1 MNLKMSV
8 NSNSLARSTSIA
20 LAIMCGASMN
30 VANASLKESIQE
42 AVDGGKAYGDF
53 RLRYETVDQDNSLKD
68 AKGLTLRTR
77 FGFTT
82 ASVEGLSAG
91 LEFEDSRQV
100 LGIDEYNDTNGK
112 NAGVY
117 SVIADPETT
126 EVDQAFLKYKRGI
139 ATATIGRQVLTL
151 DNHRFVGHV
160 GWRQDRQ
167 TFDAFRVEAGFTD
180 QFTGQYAYLVKRNR
194 IFGEEKD
201 IDSKDHLLNL
211 AYSTDLG
218 KLSAYAYLL
227 EVDQNIDNSLD
238 TYGLRFAGKK
248 PASEDV
254 TILYAAEYATQ
265 EKSEAGSADLDADYL
280 ALELGASVSGITAKL
295 GFESLGSDE
304 GNYGFSTPLA
314 TLHKF
319 NGWADQFLGTPD
331 QGLEDLYVSVGTKVS
346 GIKLAAI
353 YHDFSA
359 DVSNGGSDDLGTEVD
374 LLAAKKFND
383 TYSGGLKYAMY
394 SAGDAAFGKVDTD
407 KAWVWVSAK
416 F

>member
-1 MNLKMSV
+1 MGFNTSG
-8 NSNSLARSTSIA
+8 SSSYLARSISVA
-20 LAIMCGASMN
+20 VAVLCGASMN
-30 VANASLKESIQE
+30 VANASLKDSIQE
-42 AVDGGKAYGDF
+42 AVDGGKAYADF
-53 RLRYETVDQDNSLKD
+53 RLRYESVDEDKALKD
-68 AKGLTLRTR
+68 ASALTLRTR
-77 FGFTT
+77 FGYTT
-82 ASVEGLSAG
+82 AAVGGLSAG

-100 LGIDEYNDTNGK
+100 LGVDDYNDTLGK

-126 EVDQAFLKYKRGI
+126 EVDQAFLKYKRGSV
-139 ATATIGRQVLTL
+139 TATLGRQVLTL

-167 TFDAFRVEAGFTD
+167 TFDAFRVEAAFTEKLS
-180 QFTGQYAYLVKRNR
+180 GQYAYLVKRNR
-194 IFGEEKD
+194 IFAEEKD

-211 AYSTDLG
+211 AYKTDLG

-227 EVDQNIDNSLD
+227 EVDQATDNGLD

-254 TILYAAEYATQ
+254 TVLYSAEYATQ
-265 EKSEAGSADLDADYL
+265 EKSSAGAADLDADYM
-280 ALELGASVSGITAKL
+280 AFEVGAAFSGVTAKFGYEL
-295 GFESLGSDE
+295 LGSDE
-304 GNYGFSTPLA
+304 GSYGFSTPLA

-319 NGWADQFLGTPD
+319 NGWADQFLSTPD
-331 QGLEDLYVSVGTKVS
+331 QGLEDMYVSVGGSVA

-359 DVSNGGSDDLGTEVD
+359 DESTGGADDLGSEVD
-374 LLAAKKFND
+374 LLAKKKFND
-383 TYSGGLKYAMY
+383 TYSGGVKYAMY